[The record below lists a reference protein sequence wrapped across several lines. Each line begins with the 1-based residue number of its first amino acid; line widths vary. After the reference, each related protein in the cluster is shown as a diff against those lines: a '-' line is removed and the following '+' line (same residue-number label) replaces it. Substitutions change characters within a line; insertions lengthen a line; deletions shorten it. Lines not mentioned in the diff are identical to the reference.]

1 MLNVALKHAVIGL
14 EASFMPIVAKN
25 LLNIEDIDVGLMV
38 IAIIKVAISD
48 VIQGVGV
55 PLTLLTLCNLHE
67 ALLNAATS
75 EKLELR
81 QDQVEICSTHNQ
93 NGYWKEQ
100 FRCGFSYILE
110 SFIDAQINSLLDVHL
125 DSHLISLDLHCNNI
139 SVIKNFYELK
149 HLKHLD
155 LSSNIIAKMR
165 GLGGLTSIKTVNLAC
180 NELQVVEGLENLG
193 NLAKLDLSFNNIRSI
208 SGLRKL
214 HGPSFTLCNLYLQ
227 GNQLAPYIVR
237 FILLSGCLS
246 LKELTLSQYGEA
258 NPVC

>member
-1 MLNVALKHAVIGL
+1 MAPFWKQTANSAPDYDQTKPRGNHPLLVIKQIQRIQWAWEKGENLSCLK
-14 EASFMPIVAKN
+14 FDYK
-25 LLNIEDIDVGLMV
+25 
-38 IAIIKVAISD
+38 
-48 VIQGVGV
+48 
-55 PLTLLTLCNLHE
+55 
-67 ALLNAATS
+67 
-75 EKLELR
+75 KLELR

-193 NLAKLDLSFNNIRSI
+193 
-208 SGLRKL
+208 
-214 HGPSFTLCNLYLQ
+214 
-227 GNQLAPYIVR
+227 
-237 FILLSGCLS
+237 
-246 LKELTLSQYGEA
+246 
-258 NPVC
+258 